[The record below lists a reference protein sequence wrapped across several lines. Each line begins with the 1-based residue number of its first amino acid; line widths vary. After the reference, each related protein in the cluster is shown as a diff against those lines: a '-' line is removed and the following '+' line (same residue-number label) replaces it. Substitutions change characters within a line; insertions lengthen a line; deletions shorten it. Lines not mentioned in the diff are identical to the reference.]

1 MARIRK
7 TKPVQA
13 CHLNP
18 SYLLSWRG
26 KKVCKQAVA
35 ALMVVCVVV
44 TKIFFMGCFS
54 SGIQC
59 ATVGTFRMYR
69 IACLVLSIIC
79 LLLLMVIII
88 LGVKCEYLQPWIWIY
103 VKKQTKAGWIMF
115 VTPNKDMKA
124 LTFFNSCA
132 EIYVRITFLYYI
144 FVYNNTRYGN
154 TKHVRLFFCCLQ
166 ALFFPLITPPTLLC
180 FPVQHGS
187 TECSVNEKFVS
198 DKQALSTCSYSQCQ
212 DYVSKSVPP
221 CECDASW
228 KKKKI
233 DRRR

>member
-103 VKKQTKAGWIMF
+103 VKKQTTADWIMF

-132 EIYVRITFLYYI
+132 EIYVRITFLLLY
-144 FVYNNTRYGN
+144 F
-154 TKHVRLFFCCLQ
+154 CLQ
-166 ALFFPLITPPTLLC
+166 QHTIREYKACLIVFLLPAGFILSPHNSSHSALLSSPTWIHRMLR
-180 FPVQHGS
+180 
-187 TECSVNEKFVS
+187 E
-198 DKQALSTCSYSQCQ
+198 
-212 DYVSKSVPP
+212 
-221 CECDASW
+221 
-228 KKKKI
+228 
-233 DRRR
+233 